1 MGRKQDGTV
10 LIGVGAANGRHVV
23 GVAGDGEQ
31 VGEALGGRVGVAVRI
46 GDDKVDEV
54 EPQLA
59 DVGRALL
66 HRHRT
71 LAGRRVRIAEAR
83 IAPVRVVARDR
94 RSARRHQHCRATN
107 THTHKH
113 TVNHPQL
120 LIPSMD
126 CTKSYEPSIN

>member
-54 EPQLA
+54 ERKSKGNSR
-59 DVGRALL
+59 VGSSSSSV
-66 HRHRT
+66 T
-71 LAGRRVRIAEAR
+71 S
-83 IAPVRVVARDR
+83 VVGMQDM
-94 RSARRHQHCRATN
+94 
-107 THTHKH
+107 
-113 TVNHPQL
+113 
-120 LIPSMD
+120 SM
-126 CTKSYEPSIN
+126 TYEPMV